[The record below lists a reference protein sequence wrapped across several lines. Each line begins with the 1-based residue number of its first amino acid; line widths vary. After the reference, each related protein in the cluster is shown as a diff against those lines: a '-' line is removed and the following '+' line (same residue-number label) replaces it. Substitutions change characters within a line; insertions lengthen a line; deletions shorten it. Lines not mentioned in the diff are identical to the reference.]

1 MYKKR
6 KYLYALFA
14 FMIAALICI
23 PQTLQMRTQAA
34 ASQAQSNCQVSKP
47 LIITRL
53 ISSGKR
59 HQAPLITSYIT
70 KRLVA
75 ISGLK

>member
-23 PQTLQMRTQAA
+23 PQALQMR
-34 ASQAQSNCQVSKP
+34 N
-47 LIITRL
+47 
-53 ISSGKR
+53 GKKKKQKKYAK
-59 HQAPLITSYIT
+59 HLPAGWKI
-70 KRLVA
+70 
-75 ISGLK
+75 

>member
-23 PQTLQMRTQAA
+23 PQALQMRTQAA
-34 ASQAQSNCQVSKP
+34 AKKP
-47 LIITRL
+47 GTVKL
-53 ISSGKR
+53 
-59 HQAPLITSYIT
+59 
-70 KRLVA
+70 
-75 ISGLK
+75 

>member
-23 PQTLQMRTQAA
+23 PQALQMRTQAA
-34 ASQAQSNCQVSKP
+34 AKKP
-47 LIITRL
+47 GTVKL
-53 ISSGKR
+53 SSIKATDYNKINIKWKKGFWGYKLYR
-59 HQAPLITSYIT
+59 ILQ
-70 KRLVA
+70 R
-75 ISGLK
+75 GW

>member
-34 ASQAQSNCQVSKP
+34 AKP
-47 LIITRL
+47 GTVKL
-53 ISSGKR
+53 
-59 HQAPLITSYIT
+59 
-70 KRLVA
+70 
-75 ISGLK
+75 